1 LLETEDGILT
11 SVIGYIRV
19 STKEQ
24 GQKHS
29 LATQKSHIQTS
40 CRKNGWNLFGI
51 VQDCESGT
59 SMERE
64 GINELKSNLC
74 TNEIDGVIVWKLDR
88 LSRSLIDGKIFLSL
102 LEEKGIFFKSLSE
115 PLIDTTTP
123 LGSMILNL
131 LFTFAEFERELLRE
145 RINGG
150 KKRAYDEGLR
160 PHGRIPIGYSK
171 DDSGIMTIDPYG
183 ANLVRKIYSLRKRN
197 LSYRKILCVISDQV
211 SESRK
216 PNPFSSHVSVAQI
229 LHNRTYLGE
238 VKYKGVWKR
247 AEHPPVISKRLFN
260 SVQ

>member
-1 LLETEDGILT
+1 MT

-29 LATQKSHIQTS
+29 LAIQKSHIQEF
-40 CRKNGWNLFGI
+40 CRKDGWNLFGI

-59 SMERE
+59 SMDRA
-64 GINELKSNLC
+64 GINELKNTLSIH
-74 TNEIDGVIVWKLDR
+74 EIDGVIVWKLDR
-88 LSRSLIDGKIFLSL
+88 LSRSLIDGKMFLSL

-150 KKRAYDEGLR
+150 KKRAYEEGSR
-160 PHGRIPIGYSK
+160 PHGRIPFGYVK
-171 DDSGIMTIDPYG
+171 DASGKMAIDPYG
-183 ANLVRKIYSLRKRN
+183 ATLVHNIYRLRKRK
-197 LSYRKILCVISDQV
+197 LSYRKILDTISDQL
-211 SESRK
+211 SESNNH
-216 PNPFSSHVSVAQI
+216 NPFSSHASVAHI
-229 LHNRTYLGE
+229 LHNRAYLGE
-238 VKYKGVWKR
+238 VKYKGVWKQ
-247 AEHPPVISKRLFN
+247 AEHPSIISKRLFN
-260 SVQ
+260 CVQ